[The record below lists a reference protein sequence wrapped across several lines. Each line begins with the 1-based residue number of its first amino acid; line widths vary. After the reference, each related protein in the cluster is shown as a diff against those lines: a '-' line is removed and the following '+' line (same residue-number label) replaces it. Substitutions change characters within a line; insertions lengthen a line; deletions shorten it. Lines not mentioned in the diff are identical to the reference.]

1 MSISELKQKNNRT
14 KKTQATHQQKK
25 KADKTPTEINPDL
38 MRRPELQKKKF
49 IHPSATHESLNTD
62 FNNRYINNFLQR
74 VSEHFINNVPT
85 HIPSMSYQLNENQQ
99 LISFESQ
106 KSVRIFQTKPTKN

>member
-1 MSISELKQKNNRT
+1 M
-14 KKTQATHQQKK
+14 H
-25 KADKTPTEINPDL
+25 
-38 MRRPELQKKKF
+38 RPELQKKKF
-49 IHPSATHESLNTD
+49 MHPFAIHESLNTD

-106 KSVRIFQTKPTKN
+106 KSVRIFQTKPTKD